1 MNTRCPAQALSD
13 MRDRLGEKLSAKLEK
28 RLACKTEKRWA
39 RRKEARPAE
48 VLEAALDVFVAR
60 GFAGTRLDDIAA
72 RAGVSKGTLYLY
84 YSSKEALLK
93 AVVEQNIIPIV
104 ANAQQLADSYA
115 GNSADLFRLLVMGWW
130 QQFGSTKLSGVPKL
144 IVAESSNFPELAQ
157 YYHDSVLQPAH
168 AVMRQVIERGIQSGE
183 FAPCDSLT
191 TVHVL
196 FAPMVMLAL
205 WRHSFAPCC
214 PDNLDPLNYLNRY
227 LELALEALKS
237 KEPKT

>member
-104 ANAQQLADSYA
+104 
-115 GNSADLFRLLVMGWW
+115 VMGWW